1 MTRPTLACAHRGL
14 SVEFPENTLAAFRA
28 AADAG
33 AHGIELDVRLS
44 HDNQVVIMH
53 DANLART
60 TDGPGRIGDIDLAE
74 IQTHLT
80 HDGAPVP
87 TLDEAFDALS
97 KWNGVWNIEIK
108 ENAATPGV
116 LELMTKHGL
125 TDRLMV
131 SAMDP
136 TALAIV
142 HRDSPATPRGLIAL
156 GQPDEDDFEAIRET
170 GGTWLMAHGE
180 YINEAFVKLAQ
191 AANLHVGAWTIND
204 LARAQELAK
213 LGVDMIITDERAVLE
228 SLI

>member
-14 SVEFPENTLAAFRA
+14 SVEFPENTIAAFRA

-156 GQPDEDDFEAIRET
+156 GPPDEDDFEAIRET

-180 YINEAFVKLAQ
+180 CINEAFVKLAQ
-191 AANLHVGAWTIND
+191 AANLYVGAWTIND